1 MIGEC
6 FWLLWIVDVCAALRP
21 LSLQPLDDALA
32 YLCLVEGFA
41 LVGSLVGVKSLSGC
55 LPW

>member
-21 LSLQPLDDALA
+21 LSLQPLDNALA
-32 YLCLVEGFA
+32 YLCLVEGLA
-41 LVGSLVGVKSLSGC
+41 LVKSLIGVEGLSGC
-55 LPW
+55 LP